1 MAEIRDVVAAFASA
15 AARSVAAGFQVVELH
30 FAHGY
35 LGHSFLTPL
44 MNERT
49 DAYGGSFENRTRFLL
64 ESVRAVRAVSSYVL
78 DHAEGLEEIE
88 INPLI
93 CTADDAIAADALM
106 RRKDWMR

>member
-1 MAEIRDVVAAFASA
+1 VLDGYRGRPAADHA
-15 AARSVAAGFQVVELH
+15 AIL
-30 FAHGY
+30 
-35 LGHSFLTPL
+35 
-44 MNERT
+44 
-49 DAYGGSFENRTRFLL
+49 
-64 ESVRAVRAVSSYVL
+64 RAVRAVGSYVL